1 MNEKAFVY
9 LILIVS
15 ALNQACFS
23 AQKWHEKRERHRSK
37 RVPARKISRLLSQ
50 INQKDFDTELRPFLK
65 VRYPGSRGH
74 DEVKQHIIN
83 EMEYNLRWTVE
94 RDTFVATTP
103 KDNYDTDVMINR
115 TFTNIVATF
124 NPNARRYLVLAC
136 HYDSKLFR
144 GYDFIGATDSAV
156 PCAMMIYIAKLL
168 NRSLS
173 DHSQAAVDE
182 TTSTC
187 ASVKLL
193 MLVWA
198 GKIPQQSVPKDE
210 QTDDL
215 TLQLMF
221 FDGEEAFG
229 PWTET
234 DSIYGSRHLANQYAQ
249 LSHPNDPTKKRI
261 HGIDV
266 LVLLD
271 LIGAKNPTFYNWF
284 DVDVSKN
291 NFNMLH
297 TIESRLR
304 NESLL
309 KVRHKYFENW
319 QPAGSG
325 IEDDHKPF
333 LLKGVPIVHL
343 IAFPFPTVW
352 HKLDDVESEL
362 DKTSIEDLNK
372 IVTVYVTE
380 YLHLLL

>member
-173 DHSQAAVDE
+173 DHSQA
-182 TTSTC
+182 
-187 ASVKLL
+187 
-193 MLVWA
+193 
-198 GKIPQQSVPKDE
+198 
-210 QTDDL
+210 TDDL